1 MLMDRL
7 ITNMLSI
14 SPFSTTPFSSLADSF
29 LEAGARIEALSLFDT
44 DSKIRYQ
51 IGGLLEA
58 ISQTDLSSKIK
69 FYQIANPI
77 EVTSAVSGDSK
88 ILLFA
93 NSSMEVETLFSSE
106 YLART
111 IGISDLI
118 TNSTFDVD
126 SYIKILDSI
135 SIDTQTS
142 LDALLGA
149 RYSNQANLEIM
160 GILSSNLSQRNRD
173 IVYYILAIN
182 QKTPFEL
189 KILRTQ

>member
-1 MLMDRL
+1 
-7 ITNMLSI
+7 MLSI
-14 SPFSTTPFSSLADSF
+14 SPFSTAPFSSLADSF
-29 LEAGARIEALSLFDT
+29 LEAGARIEVLSLFDT

-77 EVTSAVSGDSK
+77 EVTSTVSGDSK

-118 TNSTFDVD
+118 ASSTFDVD

-160 GILSSNLSQRNRD
+160 GVLSSNLSQRNRD

>member
-1 MLMDRL
+1 MF
-7 ITNMLSI
+7 SI

-29 LEAGARIEALSLFDT
+29 LEAGARIEALALFDT
-44 DSKIRYQ
+44 DSKIKYQ

-69 FYQIANPI
+69 FYQISDQLQI
-77 EVTSAVSGDSK
+77 DGAVESEGK
-88 ILLFA
+88 ILLLA
-93 NSSMEVETLFSSE
+93 NSSLETDVVFSSE
-106 YLART
+106 YLTRT
-111 IGISDLI
+111 IGVSDFI
-118 TNSTFDVD
+118 ESSNFSID

-135 SIDTQTS
+135 SFDIDVS

-149 RYSNQANLEIM
+149 KYYNETNLEIM

-189 KILRTQ
+189 KILRTK

>member
-1 MLMDRL
+1 MF
-7 ITNMLSI
+7 SF
-14 SPFSTTPFSSLADSF
+14 SGFSTVPYSTLADSF
-29 LEAGARIEALSLFDT
+29 LEAGASINALSLFEN

-51 IGGLLEA
+51 IGGLLEVIA
-58 ISQTDLSSKIK
+58 QTDLSSKIK
-69 FYQIANPI
+69 FYEISNPI
-77 EVTSAVSGDSK
+77 EVNTSVDSNGK
-88 ILLFA
+88 ILLFI
-93 NSSMEVETLFSSE
+93 NSSIEVQTLFSSE

-118 TNSTFDVD
+118 VSSTFDVD

-135 SIDTQTS
+135 SIDAQIS

-149 RYSNQANLEIM
+149 RYSNEANLEII